1 MSAIQ
6 GSTWQAELAGGLT
19 TRLPQDPA
27 TAGRAENL
35 SVDGTTGGW
44 STRVGYEPWEIA
56 ATAWAPFSTCA
67 PVTSMHVAQEVT
79 GGARAH
85 VLFEEGG
92 RLNLLYEANGT
103 DVVRTLAS
111 GRSVPSTTE
120 AGSWYTTTS
129 YGTIVTNGID
139 RPILVRPWPLGD
151 AAESAATIASCVRP
165 FGFQGVPTPAT
176 PSAVKPYPSPSTPP
190 KASGNGAVTLWAPYQ
205 GNAIPDGGRWGL
217 GFANNASGDDGDKEA
232 VFGYAVS
239 YIYDTG
245 SEGPASTL
253 SSVKW
258 GLPTGAKGLR
268 HAVAVDIPVGPPG
281 TVARKL
287 YRTTNYG
294 ADYVAPG
301 DTTLYFL
308 DLVRNN
314 VDTVYFDAIASS
326 ALGQPAPAIATG
338 PLPAPSARFSALF
351 GGCLWLDG
359 GRVDSRTLFYSAPGL
374 IEQFDAANFIELGAE
389 SGAIT
394 ALFGHYASLIVF
406 RERGIDVVQGDFA
419 NGFTATTL
427 IAGVTCRSPHSVVAV
442 PGLGVV
448 FLARDGVYAIIGGLE
463 GGAISEVVNLTDAL
477 DNIITRITPDCFS
490 KAVATYSASS
500 KEYHLYVPTD
510 GDDRPNLGLVL
521 HTERLQS
528 TPGAAPAAAW
538 TTRHGFPVGAVA
550 TLHDGTIIFGHN
562 VGAESGD
569 PDTQRGIFVI
579 SGKRAL
585 GRVVQND
592 VFKWADPPT
601 SAYRSAWMA
610 FGDPQAQKQVTFV
623 TLWVM
628 TTGQPKVTMR
638 HYKDF
643 SLTPVT
649 ERTYLAQPPDAASLP
664 HLGPGTGAVILGAK
678 GAAYREERLVPLRFS
693 VAHQSAAWF
702 CFEVE
707 TDEDLTLI
715 GFEYEYSDK
724 GVKVI
729 AGVQK

>member
-6 GSTWQAELAGGLT
+6 GSTWQAELAGGVT

-35 SVDGTTGGW
+35 TIDKTTGGW
-44 STRVGYEPWEIA
+44 STRVGYEPWEVA
-56 ATAWAPFSTCA
+56 ATSWSPFPTCA
-67 PVTSMHVAQEVT
+67 PVTALHVAQAAS

-92 RLNLLYEANGT
+92 RLNLLYEAAGT
-103 DVVRTLAS
+103 DVVRTLVS
-111 GRSVPSTTE
+111 GRAVPTTTE
-120 AGSWYTTTS
+120 AGSWFTTTG
-129 YGTIVTNGID
+129 YGTIVTNGVD

-151 AAESAATIASCVRP
+151 AAESAGTIASCVRNY
-165 FGFQGVPTPAT
+165 GFTGLPTPAT
-176 PSAVKPYPSPSTPP
+176 PSTVRPMPP
-190 KASGNGAVTLWAPYQ
+190 PVAPPTAGGNGAVTLWCPSQ
-205 GNAIPDGGRWGL
+205 GQAIPDGGRWGL
-217 GFANNASGDDGDKEA
+217 GFSNNVGGANGAKEA

-239 YIYDTG
+239 FISDTG
-245 SEGPASTL
+245 SEGPSSTL
-253 SSVKW
+253 ASVKW
-258 GLPTGAKGLR
+258 ALPANALGFR
-268 HAVAVDIPVGPPG
+268 HAVAVTIPTGPPG

-294 ADYVAPG
+294 DDYVAPG
-301 DTTLYFL
+301 DTTLYFI
-308 DLVRNN
+308 DVVRNN
-314 VDTVYFDAIASS
+314 IDTVYFDAIAS
-326 ALGQPAPAIATG
+326 ANLGQPAPAIATG
-338 PLPAPSARFSALF
+338 PLPAPTARFSAMF

-359 GRVDSRTLFYSAPGL
+359 GIVDGRTLYYSAPGL
-374 IEQFDAANFIELGAE
+374 IEQFDSASYIELSAE
-389 SGAIT
+389 GGSIT
-394 ALFGHYASLIVF
+394 AIYSHYTSLLVF
-406 RERGIDVVQGDFA
+406 RERGIDVVQGDA
-419 NGFTATTL
+419 VNGFSVKTL
-427 IAGVTCRSPHSVVAV
+427 IAGVTCRSPHSVAAV
-442 PGLGVV
+442 PGLGVA
-448 FLARDGVYAIIGGLE
+448 FLALDGVYAIIGGLQ
-463 GGAISEVVNLTDAL
+463 GGSVSEVVNLTDVL
-477 DNIITRITPDCFS
+477 DAVVSRITPDCYA

-500 KEYHLYVPTD
+500 KEYQLYIPVD
-510 GDDRPNLGLVL
+510 GSDRPNLGLIL
-521 HTERLQS
+521 HVERLEAMS
-528 TPGAAPAAAW
+528 GGGSAW
-538 TTRHGFPVGAVA
+538 TTRTGFPVGAVA
-550 TLHDGTIIFGHN
+550 TLHDGTVIFGHN

-569 PDTQRGIFVI
+569 ANTQRGIFVI

-664 HLGPGTGAVILGAK
+664 HLGPGTGAVVLAAK

-702 CFEVE
+702 CFEIE